1 MFKSSFCRLSL
12 WFQSNFFFLT
22 SRTVFFETK
31 YVVFT
36 CSFIFSEFGFVM
48 KMADKE
54 GGETFDE
61 AVEER
66 VINEEYKV
74 CLYLNSS

>member
-1 MFKSSFCRLSL
+1 M
-12 WFQSNFFFLT
+12 
-22 SRTVFFETK
+22 
-31 YVVFT
+31 
-36 CSFIFSEFGFVM
+36 M

-74 CLYLNSS
+74 R

>member
-1 MFKSSFCRLSL
+1 
-12 WFQSNFFFLT
+12 
-22 SRTVFFETK
+22 
-31 YVVFT
+31 
-36 CSFIFSEFGFVM
+36 M

-74 CLYLNSS
+74 RNTLDNSCHKCRECTSVVVFFRVVNIV

>member
-1 MFKSSFCRLSL
+1 
-12 WFQSNFFFLT
+12 
-22 SRTVFFETK
+22 
-31 YVVFT
+31 
-36 CSFIFSEFGFVM
+36 M

-74 CLYLNSS
+74 RYTSNVGYFLENDFWTKFNLPLKIFLDF